1 MNARSIKFSLCSLG
15 IHCALFWL
23 IGQEVMEHGVA
34 RGMKSMMPER
44 PMLTARLVV
53 DEKSVTPMP
62 VHALAG
68 TNPAAA
74 PVSPVEIK
82 KIRNSSLAERVPETA
97 SPNTGNYSAVG
108 RLTRLPEPVVDID
121 LNVAGINDIADA
133 GKIEMTILVNEA
145 GIVID
150 VIPVIGS
157 ESARAF
163 VERVA
168 QRFKSTRFT
177 PGEIN
182 GKAVKSQVRITV
194 VSENFPVS
202 MSDEQ
207 NTPVM

>member
-1 MNARSIKFSLCSLG
+1 
-15 IHCALFWL
+15 
-23 IGQEVMEHGVA
+23 
-34 RGMKSMMPER
+34 
-44 PMLTARLVV
+44 MLTARLVA

-62 VHALAG
+62 ARTLAG

-82 KIRNSSLAERVPETA
+82 TIRNLSLAERVPEAA

-177 PGEIN
+177 SGEIN
-182 GKAVKSQVRITV
+182 GKAVKSQVRTRAGG
-194 VSENFPVS
+194 
-202 MSDEQ
+202 
-207 NTPVM
+207 

>member
-1 MNARSIKFSLCSLG
+1 
-15 IHCALFWL
+15 
-23 IGQEVMEHGVA
+23 
-34 RGMKSMMPER
+34 
-44 PMLTARLVV
+44 
-53 DEKSVTPMP
+53 
-62 VHALAG
+62 
-68 TNPAAA
+68 
-74 PVSPVEIK
+74 
-82 KIRNSSLAERVPETA
+82 
-97 SPNTGNYSAVG
+97 
-108 RLTRLPEPVVDID
+108 
-121 LNVAGINDIADA
+121 
-133 GKIEMTILVNEA
+133 MTILVNEA

-194 VSENFPVS
+194 VSENLPVS

-207 NTPVM
+207 NTPVR